1 MSDTELAVRRRRAR
15 ANYPA
20 RTLARALERDP
31 QSTPEEQR
39 RRLQVALVSMKRLR
53 DRDFL
58 EQLVAAQMTALHD
71 WAMGTL
77 GRAGATSDDR
87 TAQGYLH
94 HSTRL
99 LNTFIRLA
107 AMRTRSSAAT
117 AAPELQATLWS
128 PEEPEWSKRIHE
140 GRWQEDE
147 EIRAWLRHQAV
158 NDPAFRARILA
169 AAADAEAQP

>member
-1 MSDTELAVRRRRAR
+1 MSDTEFAVRRRRAR

-20 RTLARALERDP
+20 RTLARALERDRQAP
-31 QSTPEEQR
+31 PEEQR

-58 EQLVAAQMTALHD
+58 EQLMAAQMTALHD

-107 AMRTRSSAAT
+107 AMLKRPSADK
-117 AAPELQATLWS
+117 AAPTPQAASSS

-147 EIRAWLRHQAV
+147 EIRAWLRHELV
-158 NDPAFRARILA
+158 NDAKFRARILA
-169 AAADAEAQP
+169 AAADAEGQP